1 MVQRDEYIEKVFFA
15 KKVFSKN
22 DAAQQSVQLT
32 VGTRRVFWHFS
43 GFGLARP

>member
-22 DAAQQSVQLT
+22 DAAQHSPAARDASRRALGML
-32 VGTRRVFWHFS
+32 VGRV
-43 GFGLARP
+43 